1 MALDASIYQNVSASQ
16 PVPLQNPM
24 DVAQKAMSM
33 AQLGLQYQQTA
44 RQMQQQAAIQGAYMR
59 NTDPTTGQLDKAGVL
74 SELGRT
80 APMAAQQVGDQ
91 FTAQSKAQAEAQAAQ
106 VDAHDKLVNHIKP
119 VMDLIANTPDQE
131 NKAKLYN
138 FAMNDWKEKGIPTQN
153 MTPTYDEGHFNQV
166 HTIVNA
172 QAEHSKQFLDN
183 QKTQA
188 GTEKDLAEAAKARA
202 ETPRAFQG
210 KIDPSMDPA
219 ELVRTQVPKDQQ
231 QKAFEEVKNAQD
243 IKALAPKIREAFLM
257 GSSRNPMTAAQGQR
271 MFEGLINTTVKDA
284 EGTTRQAAFDSIHKT
299 MTPSGTFA
307 SPGENDN
314 RWKTVEN
321 YLSSKASAPI
331 AKGSGVDLAK
341 FDSTSPFRIQ
351 AQGAS
356 GGGSIENS
364 ANAAEPKGGGQVR
377 PSAKQSPQ
385 DVEAIHWAQQNPK
398 DPRAQRILKLHG
410 VQ

>member
-1 MALDASIYQNVSASQ
+1 MPLDPSIYQNVSAPQ
-16 PVPLQNPM
+16 PTPLQNPM

-80 APMAAQQVGDQ
+80 APMAAQQVSSQ
-91 FTAQSKAQAEAQAAQ
+91 FTQADEAKAKAQAAQ
-106 VDAHDKLVNHIKP
+106 TDAAQKTLSFTVPAMHYLAGMPEDQRAEAYPGVMKQLSDAGVN
-119 VMDLIANTPDQE
+119 
-131 NKAKLYN
+131 
-138 FAMNDWKEKGIPTQN
+138 TQN
-153 MTPTYDEGHFNQV
+153 MSSSYDAGHFRQV
-166 HTIVNA
+166 YSMVDQVGTKMKDYL
-172 QAEHSKQFLDN
+172 EN

-202 ETPRAFQG
+202 ETPKAFQG

-284 EGTTRQAAFDSIHKT
+284 EGTTRQAAFDSIHNT

-341 FDSTSPFRIQ
+341 FDSTSPYKISRQ
-351 AQGAS
+351 VTAGEPS
-356 GGGSIENS
+356 MGGQT
-364 ANAAEPKGGGQVR
+364 ANAASIPPAPSGTILMRAPNGKMKYIPEALKGAAISAGGSVV
-377 PSAKQSPQ
+377 K
-385 DVEAIHWAQQNPK
+385 
-398 DPRAQRILKLHG
+398 
-410 VQ
+410 